1 MTKKTYSVRQAK
13 LSDHEKLISFSVL
26 EAKEAEGIDL
36 SPGNV
41 RHGILAALKNDAL
54 GKYWVLTKENEE
66 VIGNISVIREWSNWN
81 GGYYWWIQ
89 SLFIQPEFRGTGL
102 MQKLIDTVKEEAQRG
117 KGLDL
122 RLYVHSTN
130 TRAIKAYRKSGFSE
144 SDYRIMA
151 CGLT

>member
-1 MTKKTYSVRQAK
+1 MNKKAYFVRRAK
-13 LSDHEKLISFSVL
+13 LTDLEKLVSFAIL

-41 RHGILAALKNDAL
+41 RRGILAALQNDTL
-54 GKYWVLTKENEE
+54 GMYWVLARENDEI
-66 VIGNISVIREWSNWN
+66 IGNVSVIREWSNWS

-89 SLFIQPEFRGTGL
+89 SLFIQPEFRGVGL

-117 KGLDL
+117 GGLEL

-130 TRAIKAYRKSGFSE
+130 TRAIKAYRKSGFLE
-144 SDYRIMA
+144 SDYRIMRMSV
-151 CGLT
+151 